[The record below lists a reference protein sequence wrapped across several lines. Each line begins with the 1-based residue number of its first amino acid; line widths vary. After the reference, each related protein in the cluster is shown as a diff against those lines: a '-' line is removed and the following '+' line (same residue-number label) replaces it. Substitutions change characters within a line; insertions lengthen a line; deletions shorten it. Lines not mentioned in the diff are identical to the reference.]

1 MMYVADTWAVK
12 KAQQVG
18 CGGIEDMR
26 SSSRPSEIGRDETL
40 EKKLVVTEMR
50 MLIWMNGVTKLDRK
64 RNERFRGTPKV
75 GEIFKVQEIRFKVVQ
90 KFKKKKMWV
99 NSDGDGGVGKEK
111 ERMTEAEVD
120 GQNQA

>member
-1 MMYVADTWAVK
+1 MNVVRQVMMCVADTWAVK

-26 SSSRPSEIGRDETL
+26 SRPCEIGRDETP

-50 MLIWMNGVTKLDRK
+50 MLKWMNGVTKLDRK

-75 GEIFKVQEIRFKVVQ
+75 
-90 KFKKKKMWV
+90 
-99 NSDGDGGVGKEK
+99 D
-111 ERMTEAEVD
+111 
-120 GQNQA
+120 